1 MGSQRLIS
9 PEGEPLSS
17 TPIERRREVEVNEMS
32 ISANDGLIL
41 VLIPSTACRC
51 QSGIGDRR
59 AIALCASWCCA
70 RARRPWSE
78 RGDRRLDPAPADAVA
93 REVDLAAG
101 ASCAAAR
108 SPTDTDRFE
117 SDHELDIIDP
127 AFATEIAMRKTSRRG
142 RAMPMLRGNPI
153 LET

>member
-1 MGSQRLIS
+1 
-9 PEGEPLSS
+9 
-17 TPIERRREVEVNEMS
+17 MS
-32 ISANDGLIL
+32 ISATDGLIS
-41 VLIPSTACRC
+41 VLITPTACRC

-59 AIALCASWCCA
+59 AIALCASRCCA
-70 RARRPWSE
+70 RVRRPWRE
-78 RGDRRLDPAPADAVA
+78 RGDRHLDPAPADAVA

-117 SDHELDIIDP
+117 SDHELDIIEP
-127 AFATEIAMRKTSRRG
+127 AFATEIVMRKTSRRG
-142 RAMPMLRGNPI
+142 RAVPMLRGNAI